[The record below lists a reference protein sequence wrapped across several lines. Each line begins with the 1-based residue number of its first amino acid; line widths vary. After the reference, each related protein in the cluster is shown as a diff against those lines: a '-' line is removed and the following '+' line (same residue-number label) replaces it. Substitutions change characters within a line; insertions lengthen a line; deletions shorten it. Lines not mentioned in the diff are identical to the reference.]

1 VTYKLIFTVD
11 IGRSF
16 SWRV

>member
-1 VTYKLIFTVD
+1 MQ
-11 IGRSF
+11 RSF